1 MGGDNPP
8 LSAMD
13 EYAPLGEIEE
23 KVRPEP
29 DRAEKFGYWFDN
41 FFATNPMAKVYLLVF
56 VNVVFMLFFGTCFHI
71 AGSQGGDLAENFWM
85 GFTFAADMA
94 EDDHGGPF
102 AYWHQWIFRAM
113 NLTFSFGG
121 AFVFGMVI
129 NFLSSAIDD
138 RVAGLRQGKTKVI
151 EQGHTLILGWNDRI
165 LSLVQQICEANIS
178 EGGLPIVI
186 LAPKDKEEMDDY
198 FQDALSDS
206 DYPYG
211 SKIVTRGGSPIEV
224 SKLLSVAVTFARS
237 IVVLSMGDDPD
248 EADAQSVRVTLAL
261 TGALAKINRAPSCHI
276 VLELQDVDNADVAM
290 LGVVPPMIP
299 EDTVI
304 PVVSHDI
311 IGKLMIQCAREIGLS
326 KCFANLLCFSGSEC
340 YFSSW
345 DAGSTY
351 QWGPRK
357 GQPLEDNGMTGKSFQ
372 DTCYRFV
379 DAAVIGV
386 RFSNPTSEEVM
397 KFNPHGRPV
406 MLNPPGDYIM
416 QYGDKVLVLSEDND
430 TYEYGKS
437 NDPVKTPVPPFE
449 LPPEEPEKFLLC
461 AWRRDFDD
469 LITELDK
476 WVPENSCLTL
486 PNNHSPAQMKKML
499 NDGGMPQP
507 VNIKTIE
514 YIMGDPCSGKT
525 LDRLGPKKHDSEP
538 DERVEGSAYRLEEY
552 DSILVL
558 QEQFSKAEGM
568 SADSRVMVSMLV
580 MRHIQVKRGKTLRIL
595 VSEIRDPR
603 TQDLMA
609 LTKCSDSVVGN
620 ELVAMILAQI
630 SEDRDIGYVMED
642 LFSEEGMEMHI
653 KDVRYFVAPDELLNW
668 WDIVGRCQ
676 QRNMLPIGW
685 IRKGD
690 DAEAI
695 GAVDANGRPL
705 QAIVNPGPD
714 NGYNKDERLRWNG
727 DDYPNGDLL
736 IVVSE

>member
-102 AYWHQWIFRAM
+102 PYWHQWIFRAM

-311 IGKLMIQCAREIGLS
+311 IGKLMIQCSREIGLS
-326 KCFANLLCFSGSEC
+326 SCFKNLMCFAGSEC
-340 YFSSW
+340 YFSAFDSGEGLF
-345 DAGSTY
+345 D
-351 QWGPRK
+351 
-357 GQPLEDNGMTGKSFQ
+357 DGMTNKSFM
-372 DTCYRFV
+372 DLCYRFK
-379 DAAVIGV
+379 DAAVLGV
-386 RFSNPTSEEVM
+386 RF
-397 KFNPHGRPV
+397 
-406 MLNPPGDYIM
+406 
-416 QYGDKVLVLSEDND
+416 
-430 TYEYGKS
+430 
-437 NDPVKTPVPPFE
+437 
-449 LPPEEPEKFLLC
+449 
-461 AWRRDFDD
+461 A
-469 LITELDK
+469 
-476 WVPENSCLTL
+476 
-486 PNNHSPAQMKKML
+486 
-499 NDGGMPQP
+499 
-507 VNIKTIE
+507 
-514 YIMGDPCSGKT
+514 
-525 LDRLGPKKHDSEP
+525 
-538 DERVEGSAYRLEEY
+538 
-552 DSILVL
+552 
-558 QEQFSKAEGM
+558 
-568 SADSRVMVSMLV
+568 
-580 MRHIQVKRGKTLRIL
+580 
-595 VSEIRDPR
+595 
-603 TQDLMA
+603 
-609 LTKCSDSVVGN
+609 
-620 ELVAMILAQI
+620 
-630 SEDRDIGYVMED
+630 
-642 LFSEEGMEMHI
+642 
-653 KDVRYFVAPDELLNW
+653 
-668 WDIVGRCQ
+668 
-676 QRNMLPIGW
+676 
-685 IRKGD
+685 
-690 DAEAI
+690 
-695 GAVDANGRPL
+695 
-705 QAIVNPGPD
+705 
-714 NGYNKDERLRWNG
+714 
-727 DDYPNGDLL
+727 
-736 IVVSE
+736 